1 MKENSLIIAF
11 GSNETSLMKGEDDM
25 YPKDFGKYISVSEE
39 SLHEAGFEKGSR
51 HKGKAIY
58 WVRKDVDYVLV
69 KTRTKNTSGWVIIDK
84 ETYIEIEGK
93 SIFMNQR
100 KPKSPHVPCI
110 HADGEK
116 KSLHRYVMGGPDGT
130 QIDHI
135 NHCQGFCVKDNLR
148 KCTNQEN
155 SMNRY
160 DKLGVYIPG
169 HFYEIEVEVGN
180 ESFITELKRE
190 GFVEKR
196 SKNGKTVKMTS
207 PSFESIVDCYI
218 DSTKKHKA
226 LYKGTRMEEFVYDI
240 KNDFT
245 NTIGL
250 LIHCYILQDI
260 TEEEMF
266 RMNEDYWR
274 DLVKGNP
281 ENAKAC

>member
-1 MKENSLIIAF
+1 MKENSLIIAS
-11 GSNETSLMKGEDDM
+11 GSNETALMKGEDDM
-25 YPKDFGKYISVSEE
+25 HSKDFLKYISVSED
-39 SLHEAGFEKGSR
+39 SLHEAGFEMKSPRKGN
-51 HKGKAIY
+51 AIY
-58 WVRKDVDYVLV
+58 WVRKDIDYVLV
-69 KTRTKNTSGWVIIDK
+69 KIWTKDIPRLVVIDK

-100 KPKSPHVPCI
+100 KPESPHVPCI
-110 HADGEK
+110 QSK
-116 KSLHRYVMGGPDGT
+116 KKLKSLHRCVLEGSDGT

-180 ESFITELKRE
+180 EGFITELKRE

-207 PSFESIVDCYI
+207 PSFDSIVDCYI
-218 DSTKKHKA
+218 DSTEKHKA

-274 DLVKGNP
+274 DLVKGNS
-281 ENAKAC
+281 EHARAC